1 MKLLKQLF
9 GITGR
14 VALVTG
20 GSSGIGRA
28 IAFCLAEAGAAVI
41 HVARKEDGLK
51 DAVKDVCGP
60 PVIKRSN
67 SIVWAKQYLGK
78 EFRKSSEKII

>member
-1 MKLLKQLF
+1 MKIIDQLF
-9 GITGR
+9 GINGR

-41 HVARKEDGLK
+41 HVARRRRG
-51 DAVKDVCGP
+51 
-60 PVIKRSN
+60 IK
-67 SIVWAKQYLGK
+67 GCC
-78 EFRKSSEKII
+78 